1 MIAAGIPPSASIW
14 SRTHRHS
21 APPRERRRK
30 RRSLDTTPPSSARS
44 TDRRRTIGISRHPE
58 MRSDNRHRRPPR
70 RLVSRSLSADTHS
83 INPPAHPSSTGRSP
97 RNEPRSSN
105 ASIHTTRQP
114 AAAAV
119 TANRRA
125 RRLPARIGPQ
135 ITTTASPN
143 TNGAS
148 PSERTTT
155 GSADTARLRQLDE
168 QLERTGTFVP
178 IHIGTDGALLVKRLC
193 RRRSRRRHERVSY
206 RSR

>member
-1 MIAAGIPPSASIW
+1 MIAPVSHHRHRSDHAHTATTHHHARGVANAEAWTPHRPAAPAARIDAAPSASRATRRCDQTTATDARCEGW
-14 SRTHRHS
+14 CRDRSPPTPTRSTHRHI
-21 APPRERRRK
+21 P
-30 RRSLDTTPPSSARS
+30 
-44 TDRRRTIGISRHPE
+44 
-58 MRSDNRHRRPPR
+58 HR
-70 RLVSRSLSADTHS
+70 
-83 INPPAHPSSTGRSP
+83 PAESP

-119 TANRRA
+119 TANRLA

-193 RRRSRRRHERVSY
+193 RRRGRRRHERVSY